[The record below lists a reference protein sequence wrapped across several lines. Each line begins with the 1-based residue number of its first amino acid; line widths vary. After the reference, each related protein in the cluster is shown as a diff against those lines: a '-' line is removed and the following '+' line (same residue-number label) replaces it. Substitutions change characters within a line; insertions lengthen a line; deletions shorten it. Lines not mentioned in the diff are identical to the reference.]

1 MSGSEALKRSQHLA
15 VRCAK
20 LREEGLTLYE
30 IANLVGI
37 EKDKVNTRIELGKR
51 LISLGEML

>member
-1 MSGSEALKRSQHLA
+1 MSGLNANKRSQHLA
-15 VRCAK
+15 IRCAK
-20 LREEGLTLYE
+20 LREEGLTLSE

-51 LISLGEML
+51 LLSLGEM